1 MTYPAQIDRRAF
13 LLAASAG
20 AMVLAA
26 GPVLAADPYAS
37 SPFRKITDAEWKK
50 RLQPAVYNILRQN
63 GTEPPG
69 SSPLL
74 EEHRKGQFVCAGCEL
89 PLFRSDWKFE
99 SGTGWPSFYDVI
111 RANVGERA
119 DHELAEPRVEYH
131 CARCLGHQ
139 GHVFRDGPKPTGL
152 RYCNDGL
159 GLKFVPA

>member
-1 MTYPAQIDRRAF
+1 MTPASIDRRSF

-20 AMVLAA
+20 ALVLAA
-26 GPVLAADPYAS
+26 GPALAADAYAA
-37 SPFRKITDAEWKK
+37 SPFRKLTDADWKK
-50 RLQPAVYNILRQN
+50 RLQPAVYNILREN
-63 GTEPPG
+63 GTEPPW

-74 EEHRKGQFVCAGCEL
+74 KEHRTGRFACAGCDL
-89 PLFRSDWKFE
+89 PLFKSQWKFD

-111 RANVGERA
+111 DGAVGRRE
-119 DHELAEPRVEYH
+119 DHELAEPRIEYH

-159 GLKFVPA
+159 GLKFIAT